1 MTTSTRA
8 AASQYDAGRC
18 SRRRR
23 SPLATSPLCRYE
35 PGHPLAKGPRRV
47 RRDAQS
53 RRAGVS
59 SGGHLV
65 HPGGRQPSL
74 RCGVL
79 RCQIRR
85 CYRLAKQAGN
95 ASIVKSHDAYAGRE
109 AAMEEVNPP
118 PILERGGHIGMPLLT
133 PFRRHSKLATTRPKR
148 VRWWIPLRTLS
159 SVTAADK

>member
-1 MTTSTRA
+1 MPQHPNMTLAGALADGAHHWQHRRYADMNLAIRWLKAHA
-8 AASQYDAGRC
+8 AFGG
-18 SRRRR
+18 
-23 SPLATSPLCRYE
+23 T
-35 PGHPLAKGPRRV
+35 PRV
-47 RRDAQS
+47 GAL
-53 RRAGVS
+53 GVS

-65 HPGGRQPSL
+65 CPGGRQPSL

-95 ASIVKSHDAYAGRE
+95 ASIVKSHDAYGGSE